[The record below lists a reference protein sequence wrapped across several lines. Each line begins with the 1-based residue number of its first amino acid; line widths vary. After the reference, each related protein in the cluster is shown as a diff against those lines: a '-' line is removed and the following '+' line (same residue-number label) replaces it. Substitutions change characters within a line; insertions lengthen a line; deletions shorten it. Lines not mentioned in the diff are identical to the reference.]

1 MPTSRKAL
9 VHVRI
14 RIDFD
19 SGASLGPGKVALL
32 EQIQACGSLSQ
43 AARVLGL
50 SYRRAWLLLDDIN
63 HSFDEAA
70 VVTATGGRRG
80 GGAQL
85 TAFGRE
91 LIERYRGLEQRAQQQ
106 AARSLARIAA
116 GAANERKGLKRP
128 LPAAHRSRR

>member
-1 MPTSRKAL
+1 MPKIAA

-14 RIDFD
+14 RVDFD
-19 SGASLGPGKVALL
+19 SGASIGPGKVALL
-32 EQIQACGSLSQ
+32 EQIAAHGSLSQ

-63 HSFDEAA
+63 HSFAEPV

-85 TAFGRE
+85 TPFGQE
-91 LIERYRGLEQRAQQQ
+91 LVTRYREFEQATERQ
-106 AARSLARIAA
+106 AL
-116 GAANERKGLKRP
+116 
-128 LPAAHRSRR
+128 SRRRARAASRVAGHPGHAYLSQFRGTRPQA

>member
-1 MPTSRKAL
+1 MAKTPG

-14 RIDFD
+14 RVDFD
-19 SGASLGPGKVALL
+19 TGASLGPGKVALL

-63 HSFDEAA
+63 HSFDGPA
-70 VVTATGGRRG
+70 VVTATGGRHG

-85 TAFGRE
+85 TPFGQE
-91 LIERYRGLEQRAQQQ
+91 LIERYRELEQIAGKQ

-116 GAANERKGLKRP
+116 GAASERTGLKRP
-128 LPAAHRSRR
+128 LPTGTRGKR